1 MNECCSSLASDI
13 FFINEPAI
21 LVEDV
26 DVRI

>member
-1 MNECCSSLASDI
+1 MNAARLASDI

-21 LVEDV
+21 LVENV